1 MERVL
6 MNVQGRAQ
14 GGVRGWLAS
23 LVIAGAVL
31 IAGAVESPAEK
42 LFNPPKGSKTPN
54 ADYVILLNVA
64 EEVCKLQ
71 APDHDMVPE
80 VLAGIRETG
89 SKSVGEFLDLV
100 EKQTAIYAL
109 ALATAGKLVAY
120 CEAARLTFRGF

>member
-1 MERVL
+1 MERVQ
-6 MNVQGRAQ
+6 MNAQ
-14 GGVRGWLAS
+14 GGVREWLAS
-23 LVIAGAVL
+23 LVVAGAVL
-31 IAGAVESPAEK
+31 VAGAVESPAEK

-80 VLAGIRETG
+80 VLAGMIETG
-89 SKSVGEFLDLV
+89 SKNVNQFLDLV

>member
-1 MERVL
+1 MERVQ
-6 MNVQGRAQ
+6 VK
-14 GGVRGWLAS
+14 GWLAS

-64 EEVCKLQ
+64 EDVCKLEV
-71 APDHDMVPE
+71 PDHDVVPE
-80 VLAGIRETG
+80 VLAGMVETG
-89 SKSVGEFLDLV
+89 IKDVDRFVALV
-100 EKQTAIYAL
+100 EKQTAIFAL
-109 ALATAGKLVAY
+109 ALATSGKLVAY